1 MPVEIDHFNVGVG
14 PNFRPRGPHILIP
27 RAMVLYILLMVGAL
41 SGSRNDGSGGG
52 GGGGKIPQ

>member
-1 MPVEIDHFNVGVG
+1 MGVG

-41 SGSRNDGSGGG
+41 SGSRNDGGGGG